1 MSVIGSGLLV
11 VFSSYPFFGYP
22 FFGEVKRDILGEM
35 EKKELVGL
43 MLFFA
48 LCFKASKYE

>member
-1 MSVIGSGLLV
+1 MSVIRSGLLV
-11 VFSSYPFFGYP
+11 VFSSYPFFG
-22 FFGEVKRDILGEM
+22 EVKRDILDEM